1 MIFPQRELLAGINKL
16 EIELRIFAATGL
28 ALLLLAIWFFARS
41 ITRPL
46 GVLSKAAE
54 EMATG
59 NMDTPIPE
67 INSTDEVGKLA
78 SSFRFMEQAL
88 KKHIQ

>member
-1 MIFPQRELLAGINKL
+1 
-16 EIELRIFAATGL
+16 
-28 ALLLLAIWFFARS
+28 
-41 ITRPL
+41 L

-67 INSTDEVGKLA
+67 INSTD
-78 SSFRFMEQAL
+78 
-88 KKHIQ
+88 